1 MLISL
6 LINIYKICLC
16 QISIEIKYYDEARIF
31 LLEIWKMIL
40 KSNLWKLTKIDCQK
54 NLNIKIIKMEDQ
66 KSANFTPQTSSDN
79 SGDQKIMPQKPQ
91 RKSIE
96 HDLIKDLEIT
106 RR

>member
-1 MLISL
+1 
-6 LINIYKICLC
+6 
-16 QISIEIKYYDEARIF
+16 
-31 LLEIWKMIL
+31 
-40 KSNLWKLTKIDCQK
+40 
-54 NLNIKIIKMEDQ
+54 MEDQ
-66 KSANFTPQTSSDN
+66 NSADFKPKTSSDN